1 MRARST
7 SSTTPA
13 FPTARTGSSRT
24 SSTSSAA
31 TSKAGSS
38 STGTCCSAYRRRP
51 QMGIRCSERFSRRRC
66 RGAAFHTTPTLVGS
80 AAPSQGGTHGRP
92 KHAEG
97 ADRDRAGTDS
107 RSGSSARPHAAD
119 HAYESGDHRFRSDEP
134 FAGLD
139 QVFRRLELLV
149 LRPVGRPGMFRVDP
163 PTTSFTHPA
172 LWPGTTYAFSVV
184 TVDANGN
191 RSGSSNTVR
200 YTTPADVTPP
210 SPPPV
215 LSATAVY
222 PMRISLTW
230 TASKDNATQVY
241 YTLL

>member
-1 MRARST
+1 MAVPSTLKALTGIALALTVAPAQARDR
-7 SSTTPA
+7 TP
-13 FPTARTGSSRT
+13 P
-24 SSTSSAA
+24 
-31 TSKAGSS
+31 
-38 STGTCCSAYRRRP
+38 
-51 QMGIRCSERFSRRRC
+51 
-66 RGAAFHTTPTLVGS
+66 TTPTNLVIIASGPTSLSLAWTKSSGGS
-80 AAPSQGGTHGRP
+80 NFWYCVQSGGQGC
-92 KHAEG
+92 
-97 ADRDRAGTDS
+97 
-107 RSGSSARPHAAD
+107 
-119 HAYESGDHRFRSDEP
+119 
-134 FAGLD
+134 
-139 QVFRRLELLV
+139 
-149 LRPVGRPGMFRVDP
+149 FRVDP

-241 YTLL
+241 YTLLKDGLPQLVNVIGDGSLTVLDLSPSTTYEFVVEARDAFGNLTRSNTLFVTTTAPSDTVPPTVPANLRLS